1 VGGGAEDPATAG
13 LRERLAHEVGPV
25 HVRAVGEDP
34 PDGSAGLPEEDRH
47 GQEAAPEDEPEP
59 EQHAV
64 KAAEHHDRSCSAGA
78 ERHLLNLALFTTGET
93 IGTCLASL
101 VRRMGDA
108 DEPAEGR
115 NQNVTRVSKPPPYER
130 TRPKESRR
138 AERVETKTALL
149 VYLYS
154 KEEVGLSLALGL
166 LKAYAEASE
175 SIRDGWSIRLLHLPV
190 TGELEHWSA
199 SIAAVDADLIG
210 FSCYAWNIS
219 AVERLI
225 ELPTGARRPI
235 IVLGGVEVTAEPARE
250 LARRPAAD
258 IVVYGE
264 GEATFR
270 ELLARLGGRS
280 RSQLRDGL
288 LDLRDI
294 QGIAWRRGR
303 AVRVNSPRP
312 PIEDLTTIP
321 SPYLSGTYGDA
332 VDNLRTAQV
341 ETTRGCPYRC
351 TYCFEGRGFK
361 RVRALPLER
370 VRDEIR
376 FLVRRGVKEFQFF
389 DTNIN
394 LDRERALALF
404 GFLRTLGPNLRFWFE
419 VRAELMDGELAE
431 ALGRLSFFAGIGL
444 QTTHLPALRAIRRT
458 WRPGRFEAGVRT
470 LLNASRFR
478 PCAFGRRLGVAI
490 DIIAGLPHDTVDDVL
505 ASFDYAFALAPSR
518 IVVGI
523 LKVLPGTELYGDA
536 KRFKYKFDP
545 TDQYVIRSSATMS
558 PADVS
563 LLIDFAK
570 AVYVGYNL
578 LHVVRTLNW
587 FAGELDVRP
596 SVVFVELGR
605 LMARD
610 NVVCEELTSK
620 DLYRFLAEIARQ
632 RGKERETQKV
642 GSRLSAEVALNTL
655 QFLREKRYARWRE
668 WLFALG
674 YRVLSRW
681 SALAPL
687 PAAWSEASDQPTID
701 AHPESLPS
709 GG

>member
-1 VGGGAEDPATAG
+1 
-13 LRERLAHEVGPV
+13 
-25 HVRAVGEDP
+25 
-34 PDGSAGLPEEDRH
+34 
-47 GQEAAPEDEPEP
+47 
-59 EQHAV
+59 
-64 KAAEHHDRSCSAGA
+64 
-78 ERHLLNLALFTTGET
+78 
-93 IGTCLASL
+93 
-101 VRRMGDA
+101 MGDA
-108 DEPAEGR
+108 NELAESR
-115 NQNVTRVSKPPPYER
+115 NQNVTRVSEHSPCGR
-130 TRPKESRR
+130 TRPKGSQR
-138 AERVETKTALL
+138 AARIETKTALL

-154 KEEVGLSLALGL
+154 EEEVGLSLAVGL

-190 TGELEHWSA
+190 TGDLEHLSA

-225 ELPTGARRPI
+225 ELPTGARKPI
-235 IVLGGVEVTAEPARE
+235 IVLGGVEVTAEPARA

-303 AVRVNSPRP
+303 AVRVNTPRP

-321 SPYLSGTYGDA
+321 SPYLSGAYGDA

-394 LDRERALALF
+394 FDRERALALF

-419 VRAELMDGELAE
+419 VRAELMDAELAE
-431 ALGRLSFFAGIGL
+431 ALGRLSFFAGIGM

-470 LLNASRFR
+470 LLDASRFR

-523 LKVLPGTELYGDA
+523 LKVLPGTELHGDA
-536 KRFKYKFDP
+536 RRFRYTFDP

-558 PADVS
+558 PGDVS

-578 LHVVRTLNW
+578 LHAVRTIGW

-596 SVVFVELGR
+596 SAVFVELGR

-668 WLFALG
+668 WLFGLG

-701 AHPESLPS
+701 AHPGSLPS